1 MSAFL
6 WTIQC
11 WFAVHIVLSI
21 IGMAKGSIG
30 EVPDTGVDRSVRALF
45 LVCEVA
51 FVCWSIFLLD
61 RMP

>member
-51 FVCWSIFLLD
+51 SAPPTPSSCS
-61 RMP
+61 PAP